1 MANWKEP
8 KNDYKPEDQVVPAI
22 FNTLGE
28 NERYLQEKKITTEQ
42 VQDATVNST
51 QSASRESLG
60 DKETV
65 KGFFGKIRKWF
76 ADLRALAFKGTVGTA
91 DIDSSAVTS
100 AKIAT
105 GAVTS
110 TKLGSSAVTAA
121 KIASNA
127 VETAKIK
134 DSAVTDAK
142 INSVSASKV
151 TGLHKVATSG
161 SYNDL
166 KDKPSISGGGVS
178 FRKLKGND
186 SRYNAFAL
194 SSSATYT
201 ITTPSKASNL
211 IMVQGMLTCANK
223 YWITLFLR
231 KENPWNYA
239 TDTPMLMWLRSVNGQ
254 ANVSYG
260 FISIEASLSGNTLY
274 ISGWKIN
281 QSTNEYGKSHERA
294 SNCYFALDSVYEII
308 DNGTSGSTGGTTT
321 PSTQKTWQLL
331 TADNFQVQGDYN
343 SNSVTVYVPGLKKGD
358 EFKFTALSVKVNED
372 PNHECYFYN
381 SPDGNLVY
389 GFTYDGSST
398 NDFGIMTGWY
408 QHTSDYDYPMGS
420 ELEFLSSAPYS
431 GEVGVVDY
439 YTTNRMTIK
448 VSCKQDNYLT
458 VEWSDSAGM
467 YVEMMP
473 IYNIYVLK

>member
-8 KNDYKPEDQVVPAI
+8 KNDYKPEDQVVPEI
-22 FNTLGE
+22 FNTLAE

-51 QSASRESLG
+51 QSANRENLG

-76 ADLRALAFKGTVGTA
+76 ADLRALAFKGTVGTN
-91 DIDSSAVTS
+91 DIDNLAITSEKIASSAVTS
-100 AKIAT
+100 AKIGT
-105 GAVTS
+105 NAVT
-110 TKLGSSAVTAA
+110 TAKINASAVTAA
-121 KIASNA
+121 KIAANA

-166 KDKPSISGGGVS
+166 TDKPNISGGGGFNFKRYDFSLSNQPSNIEKGIYLCFVVFTNRASISNVANLGLITYSPDCENGSYSGISSIYDSGEEFKIQLNMGSNGKVSLISSNSEKECPSVSGYDGDGS
-178 FRKLKGND
+178 FRVVLIKLSDLGE
-186 SRYNAFAL
+186 
-194 SSSATYT
+194 
-201 ITTPSKASNL
+201 I
-211 IMVQGMLTCANK
+211 
-223 YWITLFLR
+223 
-231 KENPWNYA
+231 
-239 TDTPMLMWLRSVNGQ
+239 SVDDEDDG
-254 ANVSYG
+254 G
-260 FISIEASLSGNTLY
+260 
-274 ISGWKIN
+274 
-281 QSTNEYGKSHERA
+281 
-294 SNCYFALDSVYEII
+294 
-308 DNGTSGSTGGTTT
+308 GSTT
-321 PSTQKTWQLL
+321 KTWQLL
-331 TADNFQVQGDYN
+331 TADNFQVQGDYT
-343 SNSVTVYVPGLKKGD
+343 SNSVTVYVPGLKRGD
-358 EFKFTALSVKVNED
+358 EFKFTAMSVKVNED

-381 SPDGNLVY
+381 SPDGNMVY
-389 GFTYDGSST
+389 GFSYDGYSS
-398 NDFGIMTGWY
+398 NGFGIMTGWY
-408 QHTSDYDYPMGS
+408 QHTSEYDYPMVS

-467 YVEMMP
+467 YIEMMP